1 MKWTLVILQCT
12 IAEKHPVNHNGVKVI
27 HDCYTK
33 NSKLK
38 VDDTVIMF
46 MIPLNGKLKTQQPLV
61 TQEKNETK
69 IVISAQYKIENALVT
84 IDAML

>member
-1 MKWTLVILQCT
+1 
-12 IAEKHPVNHNGVKVI
+12 
-27 HDCYTK
+27 
-33 NSKLK
+33 
-38 VDDTVIMF
+38 

-69 IVISAQYKIENALVT
+69 IVTIKVSAQYKIENALVT